1 MSKRLDSLASLVD
14 TINVFDVGCDHGLLS
29 IMLSKNHNV
38 IASDIT
44 SSSVEIASKNI
55 KEAKASVKVIQSDG
69 LDKLDISK
77 DSTIILA
84 GMGCYTILKILK
96 KNTSKLSDTLIIQ
109 ANNNLDIL
117 RYELVKLG
125 YFIDKEINLY
135 EKRWYTIIRFKK
147 GYKKYKKIDY
157 IIGINKDKKYLEF
170 LDKVYTKMYDDI
182 PNKFIFKKIKVYLII
197 KKIRKYI

>member
-1 MSKRLDSLASLVD
+1 MNRLETLESLVD
-14 TINVFDVGCDHGLLS
+14 TKKVFDVGCDHGLLS

-84 GMGCYTILKILK
+84 GMGCFTILKILK
-96 KNTSKLSDTLIIQ
+96 KDIPKLSDTLIIQ

>member
-135 EKRWYTIIRFKK
+135 EKK
-147 GYKKYKKIDY
+147 
-157 IIGINKDKKYLEF
+157 
-170 LDKVYTKMYDDI
+170 
-182 PNKFIFKKIKVYLII
+182 
-197 KKIRKYI
+197 